1 VTRYLLDTNIVSDAL
16 KAHPA
21 VMRQLTAVPMASLCI
36 STITEGELLS
46 GLARRPD
53 AVRLHALVEE
63 FLSRVDVLPWNR
75 ASAACYGSLRAAL
88 GSRGKVLAPL
98 DLLIAAQA
106 QAVGAVLVSNDQA
119 VGHCQG
125 LAWEDWTG

>member
-36 STITEGELLS
+36 SAITEGELLS

-75 ASAACYGSLRAAL
+75 ASAACYGSLGGAGQPWQSSGAS
-88 GSRGKVLAPL
+88 GPADRGA
-98 DLLIAAQA
+98 
-106 QAVGAVLVSNDQA
+106 GTSC
-119 VGHCQG
+119 GYG
-125 LAWEDWTG
+125 TGEQ